1 MWLHFTFVCR
11 LLFMNHTNN
20 FFCAV
25 FIPNLWNI
33 VNLNLKVAQFALM
46 YTDLHKDEWVL
57 CVQRNHSPH
66 LFIEGWKL
74 NKKNKK
80 KSRFPQWLGSVAI
93 IQRRDYYYHYFIF
106 YYYYWLGGGL
116 CLCLCIFLY
125 WWIDKGISPKCLFL
139 HLTQHFL
146 HVSEKPYFH
155 ESVYKRIRFIV
166 PAEYS
171 PELKYIF
178 IMYFIEVG
186 FTENADKKVSIDN
199 IRIEYKW
206 WGKIRNIQRAP
217 NDASSW
223 IHGKHF

>member
-1 MWLHFTFVCR
+1 MKYCEPQSQGCTFCLDVHWFTQGWMSSMCPTKSQSTPIYRGMEIEQKKHKKITFSSVARFCR
-11 LLFMNHTNN
+11 NHTKAWLLLSLFY
-20 FFCAV
+20 FF
-25 FIPNLWNI
+25 
-33 VNLNLKVAQFALM
+33 
-46 YTDLHKDEWVL
+46 
-57 CVQRNHSPH
+57 
-66 LFIEGWKL
+66 
-74 NKKNKK
+74 
-80 KSRFPQWLGSVAI
+80 
-93 IQRRDYYYHYFIF
+93 
-106 YYYYWLGGGL
+106 YYYWLGGGL

-125 WWIDKGISPKCLFL
+125 RWIDKGISPKCLFL

-199 IRIEYKW
+199 IRIEYK
-206 WGKIRNIQRAP
+206 
-217 NDASSW
+217 
-223 IHGKHF
+223 

>member
-1 MWLHFTFVCR
+1 MKYCEPASQGCTVWHDVHWFTHGWMSSMCPTKSQSTPIYRGMEIEQKKKHKKITFSSVARFCR
-11 LLFMNHTNN
+11 NHTKAWLLLSLFY
-20 FFCAV
+20 FF
-25 FIPNLWNI
+25 
-33 VNLNLKVAQFALM
+33 
-46 YTDLHKDEWVL
+46 
-57 CVQRNHSPH
+57 
-66 LFIEGWKL
+66 
-74 NKKNKK
+74 
-80 KSRFPQWLGSVAI
+80 
-93 IQRRDYYYHYFIF
+93 
-106 YYYYWLGGGL
+106 YYYWLGGGL

-178 IMYFIEVG
+178 IMYFIKVG

-199 IRIEYKW
+199 IRIEYK
-206 WGKIRNIQRAP
+206 
-217 NDASSW
+217 
-223 IHGKHF
+223 

>member
-1 MWLHFTFVCR
+1 MWLRFTFVCR

-74 NKKNKK
+74 NKKKHKK
-80 KSRFPQWLGSVAI
+80 ITFSSVA
-93 IQRRDYYYHYFIF
+93 RFCRNHTKAWLLLSLFYFF
-106 YYYYWLGGGL
+106 YYYWLGGGL

-125 WWIDKGISPKCLFL
+125 RWIDKGISPKCLFL

-155 ESVYKRIRFIV
+155 VSVYKRIRFIV

-199 IRIEYKW
+199 IRIEYK
-206 WGKIRNIQRAP
+206 
-217 NDASSW
+217 
-223 IHGKHF
+223 

>member
-1 MWLHFTFVCR
+1 MKYCEPASHGCTVCHDVHWFTQGW
-11 LLFMNHTNN
+11 MSS
-20 FFCAV
+20 
-25 FIPNLWNI
+25 
-33 VNLNLKVAQFALM
+33 
-46 YTDLHKDEWVL
+46 L
-57 CVQRNHSPH
+57 CPTKSQSTPIYRGME
-66 LFIEGWKL
+66 IEQ
-74 NKKNKK
+74 KKNIK

-199 IRIEYKW
+199 IRIEYK
-206 WGKIRNIQRAP
+206 
-217 NDASSW
+217 
-223 IHGKHF
+223 

>member
-1 MWLHFTFVCR
+1 MWLRFTFVCR

-74 NKKNKK
+74 NKKNIK

-106 YYYYWLGGGL
+106 FIIIGWEGG
-116 CLCLCIFLY
+116 CVCVCVFFF
-125 WWIDKGISPKCLFL
+125 IDELIKDLSKMFVFAFNTTLFTREWETL
-139 HLTQHFL
+139 FSRERL
-146 HVSEKPYFH
+146 
-155 ESVYKRIRFIV
+155 
-166 PAEYS
+166 
-171 PELKYIF
+171 
-178 IMYFIEVG
+178 
-186 FTENADKKVSIDN
+186 
-199 IRIEYKW
+199 
-206 WGKIRNIQRAP
+206 
-217 NDASSW
+217 
-223 IHGKHF
+223 